1 MVRYRSMRILLAGA
15 TGYVGRRLKNRL
27 LEEKDVSLRLLV
39 RDARQLRTATMQRA
53 EILEGDIHDKETL
66 RKALEGIDIV
76 YYPIRLFGTVWEPE
90 GSGAAERFRDACIE
104 AGVKRLVY
112 VGLQVAEN
120 GSPHLLKSSLD
131 TGVALSALP
140 DKIQTVWL
148 RVGAILGSGSVLCE
162 LLRSIIKK
170 VPLIMVTRWMDVKIA
185 AVAIDDVLEYLVRVK
200 DIAGRE
206 NLVIDI
212 GSHRMSFREMLRAT
226 ARIMGLRRVFVS
238 LPFSAHY
245 LSSFLLMLTTPF
257 SFGLSSA
264 LVRTVQSG
272 EFEES
277 PPDEAARRLFP
288 GIIPLPFATAMERAI
303 HETETDQVP
312 SRWVDTLEDTFRIGP
327 EDEVSHAVYRD
338 VRRMRFGEVPPY
350 RIFHAVKSIG
360 GSDGWF
366 TFDFLWKL
374 RGLLDKLAGGYGT
387 AMGKRASSDLR
398 VGDLIDVWKVVALEE
413 EKRLLLKAQMKVFGK
428 AWLEFKI
435 DDDTLVQTAYYRP
448 RGLPGRLYWHFM
460 VPFHFVIF
468 RDMIRNIIKHARE
481 ME

>member
-1 MVRYRSMRILLAGA
+1 MKILLAGA

-27 LEEKDVSLRLLV
+27 LEEEDVSLRVLV
-39 RDARQLRTATMQRA
+39 RDARQVRPGTVRRA
-53 EILEGDIHDKETL
+53 EIIEGDIDDRETL

-90 GSGAAERFRDACIE
+90 GRGAAEHFRDACIE

-120 GSPHLLKSSLD
+120 SSPHLLKSALD
-131 TGVALSALP
+131 TGIVLSARP
-140 DKIQTVWL
+140 DRIQTVWL
-148 RVGAILGSGSVLCE
+148 RVGAVLGSGSVLCE

-170 VPLIMVTRWMDVKIA
+170 VPLIIATRWMDVKVA
-185 AVAIDDVLEYLVRVK
+185 TVAIDDVLEYLVRTK

-212 GSHRMSFREMLRAT
+212 ASNRMSFREMLEAT
-226 ARIMGLRRVFVS
+226 ARIMGHRRVLVP
-238 LPFSAHY
+238 LPFSARY
-245 LSSFLLMLTTPF
+245 LSSFLLMLATPF

-264 LVRTVQSG
+264 LIRTVQSG
-272 EFEES
+272 ELEDS
-277 PPDEAARRLFP
+277 PPDEAAHRFFP
-288 GIIPLPFATAMERAI
+288 AIVPLPFATAMERAI
-303 HETETDQVP
+303 RETESDQVT
-312 SRWVDTLEDTFRIGP
+312 SRWVDTLEETFRMSP
-327 EDEVSHAVYRD
+327 EDEVSRATYRD

-360 GSDGWF
+360 GSEGWF
-366 TFDFLWKL
+366 TFDFLWRL

-435 DDDTLVQTAYYRP
+435 DDDTLIQTAYYRP
-448 RGLPGRLYWHFM
+448 HGLPGRLYWHFM

-468 RDMIRNIIKHARE
+468 RDMIRSIVRHARR